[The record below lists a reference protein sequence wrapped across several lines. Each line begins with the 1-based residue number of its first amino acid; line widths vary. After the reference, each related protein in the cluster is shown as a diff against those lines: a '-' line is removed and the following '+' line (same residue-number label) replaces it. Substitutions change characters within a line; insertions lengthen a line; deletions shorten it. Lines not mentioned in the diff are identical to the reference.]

1 MHMRAIMEIIDM
13 KIVYHSP
20 QRMQKSPPS
29 LGGIR
34 GGIVKASGGASE
46 GVNSSKAGPCRL
58 IQYTLRTG
66 CGRKRYVCIQFCAYW
81 QKK

>member
-1 MHMRAIMEIIDM
+1 MRAIMEIIDM

-34 GGIVKASGGASE
+34 GGIVTIHS
-46 GVNSSKAGPCRL
+46 VFNPL
-58 IQYTLRTG
+58 IHH
-66 CGRKRYVCIQFCAYW
+66 
-81 QKK
+81 